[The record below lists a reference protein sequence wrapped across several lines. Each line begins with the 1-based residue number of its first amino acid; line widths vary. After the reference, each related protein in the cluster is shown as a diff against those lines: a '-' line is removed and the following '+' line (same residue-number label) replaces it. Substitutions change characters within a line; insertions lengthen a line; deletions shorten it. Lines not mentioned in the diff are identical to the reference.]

1 MPLSEQHKRRRVRNI
16 VLLTVLLGLVGLFYV
31 MSIVRMG
38 GG

>member
-16 VLLTVLLGLVGLFYV
+16 VLLTVLLGLVALFYA

>member
-16 VLLTVLLGLVGLFYV
+16 ALLAILLGLVGLFYV